1 MKRLGLIGLAL
12 TALLNVLP
20 APARAQSGMIW
31 GIKGGLNISGLRGSD
46 TGVRGSLF
54 ETKRGVVAGAFG
66 IFDLAPEFGIEVD
79 ALFSMKGGKLSGP
92 GVSPTGNPVINTE
105 GFFILDYLEFP
116 ILARY
121 NLPVQGDVTPHLY
134 AGPTIALKVS
144 GRAHYSQLPE
154 ADLDAARSLDAGVA
168 LGASVDLAWG
178 ARTMVLDGRFG
189 LGLTNAFRWN
199 GPDLNND
206 TFSFMAGVSF

>member
-1 MKRLGLIGLAL
+1 MNRLGLTGLAL
-12 TALLNVLP
+12 TALLSALP
-20 APARAQSGMIW
+20 ATGRAQAGMDW
-31 GIKGGLNISGLRGSD
+31 GVKGGLDISGLRGSS

-54 ETKRGVVAGAFG
+54 DTKRGVIAGVFG
-66 IFDLAPEFGIEVD
+66 VFDLAPEFGIEVD

-92 GVSPTGNPVINTE
+92 GVDPNGNPVMSTE

-144 GRAHYSQLPE
+144 GRARYSQLPG
-154 ADLDAARSLDAGVA
+154 ADLDAARTLDAGVA
-168 LGASVDLAWG
+168 AGASVDLALG
-178 ARTMVLDGRFG
+178 GRNIVLDGRFG
-189 LGLTNAFRWN
+189 LGLTNAFRWS
-199 GPDLNND
+199 GPDLKND
-206 TFSFMAGVSF
+206 TFSLMAGVSF

>member
-12 TALLNVLP
+12 TALLLALP
-20 APARAQSGMIW
+20 ATGRAQGDMEW
-31 GIKGGLNISGLRGSD
+31 GVKGGLNISGLRGSG
-46 TGVRGSLF
+46 TGLRGPLF
-54 ETKRGVVAGAFG
+54 DTKRGIVAGVFG
-66 IFDLAPEFGIEVD
+66 VFDLAPEFGIEVD

-92 GVSPTGNPVINTE
+92 GVDPNGNPIINTE

-144 GRAHYSQLPE
+144 GRARYSQLPG
-154 ADLDAARSLDAGVA
+154 ADLDAARTLDSGLAF
-168 LGASVDLAWG
+168 GASVDLALG
-178 ARTMVLDGRFG
+178 ARSVVLDGRFG
-189 LGLTNAFRWN
+189 LGLTNAFRWS
-199 GPDLNND
+199 GPDLKND
-206 TFSFMAGVSF
+206 TFSIMAGVSF